1 MIERSQTIG
10 EIAKALLQFQS
21 EVENI
26 KRDSKNPFFKSKYAS
41 LANVLDTIRVP
52 LKSAG
57 LSFSQFPN
65 GENELTT
72 LLMHTSGEY
81 LLGTV
86 RMSPTKNDPQAIGSA
101 ITYMRRY
108 SLAAIL
114 GLNIDDDD
122 DGNVAS
128 TPLIPKR

>member
-1 MIERSQTIG
+1 
-10 EIAKALLQFQS
+10 
-21 EVENI
+21 VENI

-52 LKSAG
+52 LKEAG
-57 LSFSQFPN
+57 LAFSQLPT
-65 GENELTT
+65 GDNELAT
-72 LLMHTSGEY
+72 LLMHSSGEY
-81 LLGTV
+81 LMSV
-86 RMSPTKNDPQAIGSA
+86 VKMSPLKNEPQAIGSA

-108 SLAAIL
+108 SLASVL

-122 DGNVAS
+122 DGNLAS